1 MTGMAIG
8 IRSHPV
14 PGTLPRTTRVC
25 YPRNKLEEDPL
36 MSANPLSR
44 TSSRFSFLL
53 CCAALLV
60 FVLGVRRTCAQVN
73 TGELLGTGTDSN
85 AGVVQNACVTVTN
98 LETQETRQAHTN
110 ASGEYVVTLRPA
122 RLYSVTV
129 SSTTFK
135 KFVQSEIALRAGNR
149 RCTDAVMTPGEN
161 SQRHEVNTGPT

>member
-60 FVLGVRRTCAQVN
+60 FVLGVRRPCAQVN
-73 TGELLGTGTDSN
+73 TGDLLCTLTDSN
-85 AGVVQNACVTVTN
+85 VGGGHDHAVPVP
-98 LETQETRQAHTN
+98 
-110 ASGEYVVTLRPA
+110 TL
-122 RLYSVTV
+122 
-129 SSTTFK
+129 
-135 KFVQSEIALRAGNR
+135 
-149 RCTDAVMTPGEN
+149 
-161 SQRHEVNTGPT
+161 